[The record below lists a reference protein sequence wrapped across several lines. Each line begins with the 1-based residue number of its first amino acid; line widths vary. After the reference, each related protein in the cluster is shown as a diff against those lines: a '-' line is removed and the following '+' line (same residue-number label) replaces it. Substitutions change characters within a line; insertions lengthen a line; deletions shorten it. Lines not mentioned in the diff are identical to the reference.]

1 MRPFLFMIRR
11 LSARLCRYFKLK
23 QRSHGQKGA
32 CYGYCIF
39 KNLGYNT
46 YYLVK
51 CEIKDMSIKVKFF
64 ARLRDEIGRN
74 EGEVEFKDGL
84 SVSEI
89 WSQLTDDA
97 EMPES
102 LMVAVNMEYVSGI
115 PELKD
120 GDEIAFFPPVT
131 GG

>member
-1 MRPFLFMIRR
+1 
-11 LSARLCRYFKLK
+11 
-23 QRSHGQKGA
+23 
-32 CYGYCIF
+32 
-39 KNLGYNT
+39 
-46 YYLVK
+46 
-51 CEIKDMSIKVKFF
+51 MSIKVKFF
-64 ARLRDEIGRN
+64 ARLRDEIGRSD
-74 EGEVEFKDGL
+74 GEVEFKDGL

-89 WSQLTDDA
+89 WSQLANDT

-120 GDEIAFFPPVT
+120 DDEIAFFPPVT